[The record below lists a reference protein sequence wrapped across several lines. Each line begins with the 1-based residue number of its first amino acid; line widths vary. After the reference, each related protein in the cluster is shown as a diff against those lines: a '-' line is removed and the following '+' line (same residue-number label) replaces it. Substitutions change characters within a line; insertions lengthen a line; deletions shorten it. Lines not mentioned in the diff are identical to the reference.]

1 MEGRIN
7 EFVFPLAAMKHAQG
21 GSKSG
26 KLSLEFTNL
35 LRQHGIIAP
44 KAEEKNG
51 DRRQL
56 AEKASTAC
64 AQRRSRSCAWPEY
77 RRTSAGTSWAMTPKK

>member
-44 KAEEKNG
+44 KAEEKTETEGNWQKKLPQPARNG
-51 DRRQL
+51 GHGPAPGR
-56 AEKASTAC
+56 STGGPLPVH
-64 AQRRSRSCAWPEY
+64 RGP
-77 RRTSAGTSWAMTPKK
+77 